1 MAIKLLSTAALVITA
16 LATVA
21 LVVLAIL
28 YG

>member
-1 MAIKLLSTAALVITA
+1 MAIKLLNTTALVITA
-16 LATVA
+16 FGTIA

>member
-1 MAIKLLSTAALVITA
+1 MAIALLNTAALVITA
-16 LATVA
+16 FGTVA